1 VLTRLSIRD
10 IVLVERLDLELEPGF
25 TALTGETGAGKSI
38 LLDSLALA
46 LGDRADRGMVRHGAS
61 QGSVTATFEPPSGH
75 ACFELLA
82 EHGLPDGHELVL
94 RRVVGGDGRS
104 RAFVNDEPV
113 GQSLLRRLG
122 DTLVDVHG
130 QFDHHALLD
139 PARQRDLL
147 DAFAG
152 LSGLRATVA
161 ERHAAWRASAAAV
174 TTLGT
179 ELAARLRDREL
190 LIATVDELER
200 LAPEAGEEE
209 RLVERRAQLQQRGRL
224 MELLG
229 EVRTA
234 VAGPGGALERLGVAQ
249 RRLERGGAAVADL
262 AQPVLASLDR
272 ALVETAE
279 AEAALE
285 VLLRDVVGGEGELE
299 RVEDRLFALRDAARK
314 HRVPVEGLAGHLE
327 TTRAALRGLEQG
339 GADLAV
345 AEAAT
350 RAARAALLEAADALS
365 SARRTAAERLAA
377 AIEAEL
383 PPLRLEQ
390 ARFRVEIQP
399 LVEDEM
405 GPDGAERI
413 QFLVRTNPGQPWG
426 PLGKIASGGEL
437 ARFMLALKVVLARLE
452 PAPTLVFDEIDSGI
466 GGATADAVGERLA
479 RLAGVRQVL
488 AVTHAPQVAA
498 RADRQWRVGKRIAGG
513 TTLVEVTALSAGERV
528 DEIARMLAG
537 AKVTEAA
544 RRAAKSLM
552 AGTP

>member
-1 VLTRLSIRD
+1 MLTRLSIRD
-10 IVLVERLDLELEPGF
+10 IVLVERLDLELEQGF

-46 LGDRADRGMVRHGAS
+46 LGDRADRALVRHGAG
-61 QGSVTATFEPPSGH
+61 QGSVTATFEPPEGH
-75 ACFELLA
+75 AAFALLA
-82 EHGLPDGHELVL
+82 EHGLPGGPELVL

-113 GQSLLRRLG
+113 GQGLLRRLG
-122 DTLVDVHG
+122 EMLVDVHG

-152 LSGLRATVA
+152 LTPLRATVA
-161 ERHAAWRASAAAV
+161 ERHADWRARRAV
-174 TTLGT
+174 ESELGA
-179 ELAARLRDREL
+179 ELAARLRDRDL
-190 LIATVDELER
+190 LVATVDELER
-200 LAPEAGEEE
+200 LAPEPGEEE
-209 RLVERRAQLQQRGRL
+209 RLAERRAQLQQRDRL
-224 MELLG
+224 IELLS
-229 EVRTA
+229 EVRSA
-234 VAGPGGALERLGVAQ
+234 VAGPGGALERLGTAQ
-249 RRLERGGAAVADL
+249 RRLERGGAVVADRV
-262 AQPVLASLDR
+262 APVLATLDR

-279 AEAALE
+279 AESALE
-285 VLLRDVVGGEGELE
+285 ALLRDVVGDEGELE

-314 HRVPVEGLAGHLE
+314 HRVPVDALAAHLE
-327 TTRAALRGLEQG
+327 STRTALRGLEQG
-339 GADLAV
+339 GTDLAA

-350 RAARAALLEAADALS
+350 RAARAALLEAAGALS
-365 SARRTAAERLAA
+365 GERRAAAERLAA
-377 AIEAEL
+377 AVEVEL
-383 PPLRLEQ
+383 PPLRLDQ
-390 ARFRVEIQP
+390 ARFRVEIEP
-399 LVEDEM
+399 LADDQI
-405 GPDGAERI
+405 GPDGAERV
-413 QFLVRTNPGQPWG
+413 QFAVRTNPGQPWG

-479 RLAGVRQVL
+479 RLASVRQVL

-498 RADRQWRVGKRIAGG
+498 RADRQWRVGKRVLGG
-513 TTLVEVTALSAGERV
+513 TTRVEVTTLSGGARV

-552 AGTP
+552 TGTP